1 MLGRKN
7 INENRNN
14 VSNSEQDLEDRYWLE
29 HSAAWSQMLHVHTE
43 HHGVGS
49 HTSSSQAFV
58 EYLLLYFIDCKM
70 HIFHILTT

>member
-29 HSAAWSQMLHVHTE
+29 HSAAWSQRRT
-43 HHGVGS
+43 HGASGGS
-49 HTSSSQAFV
+49 ESYFKQSSICGI
-58 EYLLLYFIDCKM
+58 LII
-70 HIFHILTT
+70 IFH

>member
-1 MLGRKN
+1 MLGKKN

-14 VSNSEQDLEDRYWLE
+14 VSNSEQDLQDGYWLE
-29 HSAAWSQMLHVHTE
+29 HSAAWSQRRTHGDHQ
-43 HHGVGS
+43 GVGS

-58 EYLLLYFIDCKM
+58 EYLLLYFTDCKM